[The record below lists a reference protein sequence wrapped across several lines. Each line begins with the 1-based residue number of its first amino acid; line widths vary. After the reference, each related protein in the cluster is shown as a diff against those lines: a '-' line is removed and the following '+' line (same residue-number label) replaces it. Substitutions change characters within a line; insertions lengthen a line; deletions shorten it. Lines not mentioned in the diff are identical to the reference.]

1 MKPSGEAAE
10 NKRVEKGIGLF
21 GGTFNPVHSGHLLAA
36 QTAMAR
42 LAMTTVLF
50 IPAALPPH
58 KSPEQVVA
66 AADRLEM
73 LRLAVSGV
81 PGLAVSEVELI
92 RTGGPSYTIDT
103 VRHFLA
109 DASPDTRYYLIVGLD
124 AFLEIHTWKSYQTLM
139 QLIPIVVL
147 ARPDFQPDTQQL
159 LQHTVRHYL
168 HAKIASAYTF
178 SSENQRFECM
188 NRPPLYLLSGGLKAL
203 SATFVRERIRSNAD
217 IGPLVPARVA
227 EYIKRKGL
235 YR

>member
-1 MKPSGEAAE
+1 MKPSGEPAE
-10 NKRVEKGIGLF
+10 NSRAEKGIGLF
-21 GGTFNPVHSGHLLAA
+21 GGTFNPVHSGHILAA

-58 KSPEQVVA
+58 KSPEHVVA

-81 PGLAVSEVELI
+81 PGLAVSEVELT
-92 RTGGPSYTIDT
+92 RTGGSSYTIDT

-109 DASPDTRYYLIVGLD
+109 DASPDTRYYLMVGLD
-124 AFLEIHTWKSYQTLM
+124 AFLEIHTWKSYQTLL

-147 ARPDFQPDTQQL
+147 ARPDFQPKRQNDTQNI
-159 LQHTVRHYL
+159 LQHYL
-168 HAKIASAYTF
+168 QSKISASYDF
-178 SSENQRFECM
+178 SIENKRFECA